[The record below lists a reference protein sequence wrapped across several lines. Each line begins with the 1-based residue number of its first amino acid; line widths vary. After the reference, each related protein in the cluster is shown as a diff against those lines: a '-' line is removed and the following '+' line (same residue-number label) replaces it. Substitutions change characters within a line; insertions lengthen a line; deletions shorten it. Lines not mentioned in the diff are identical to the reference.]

1 MRALG
6 WWGRKVVAGP
16 DGDEEV
22 QLGSPRRLKTIYDT
36 NMRTANNAARFRRQH
51 ANAESRPYWMYD
63 AVNDSRTRPSHAAM
77 DGRVYAHDDPIWAT
91 HYPPNGWN
99 CRCRVRALTA
109 SQVRARGLAVYDTRK
124 GAGADGLLTPERDPP
139 AVGVDR
145 RTGEEIRRPG
155 TSLVF
160 ERGGR
165 AVTVTPDPG
174 WSYNPGRT
182 GAPFGPLTGDPTRL
196 RPLVG
201 GQTTASDLGLP
212 PLGPALRRTRGPRAS
227 GEAEAVA
234 LIHAA
239 IRAAGGRIL
248 KLDDGR
254 RQVELQTV
262 PTPVGAVTLT
272 GDFVKHVAAKRGE
285 ARERF
290 ADYIVPTLE
299 DPVEVWLQATIR
311 DGRVLYEPVYI
322 GDHGTYSVVQ
332 EHRMGTLGWAFYPE
346 RGMERHRRGYL
357 LYRR

>member
-1 MRALG
+1 
-6 WWGRKVVAGP
+6 
-16 DGDEEV
+16 
-22 QLGSPRRLKTIYDT
+22 
-36 NMRTANNAARFRRQH
+36 MRTANNAARFRRQLE
-51 ANAESRPYWMYD
+51 NADSRPYWMYE

-99 CRCRVRALTA
+99 CRCRVRALTER
-109 SQVRARGLAVYDTRK
+109 QVRASGLAVYDTRK
-124 GAGADGLLTPERDPP
+124 GDGADGLLTPERDPP

-145 RTGEEIRRPG
+145 RTGEEIKRPG

-160 ERGGR
+160 DRGGR

-174 WSYNPGRT
+174 WSYNPGRA

-196 RPLVG
+196 LPMVG

-212 PLGPALRRTRGPRAS
+212 PLGPAKRRTRGPRAGS
-227 GEAEAVA
+227 EAEAVA
-234 LIHAA
+234 QIHAA
-239 IRAAGGRIL
+239 IRAAGGRVL
-248 KLDDGR
+248 RLDDGR

-285 ARERF
+285 AREQF
-290 ADYIVPTLE
+290 ADHIVPTLE

-311 DGRVLYEPVYI
+311 DGGRVTYQPLYI
-322 GDHGTYSVVQ
+322 GDHGTYAVVQ
-332 EHRMGTLGWAFYPE
+332 EHRAGTLGWTFYAG
-346 RGMERHRRGYL
+346 RVRDLERHRKGFL
-357 LYRR
+357 LYRRR